1 MYRNALSLS
10 TLFTT
15 VFTPAAL
22 INVDA
27 AIGALPVAVYP
38 DNLGMLSAVG
48 AAGFILILRFI
59 GFLW

>member
-22 INVDA
+22 INIDA
-27 AIGALPVAVYP
+27 ATGALAMAMYP
-38 DNLGMLSAVG
+38 YNLSMLSAVG
-48 AAGFILILRFI
+48 AAGFILILRVI
-59 GFLW
+59 GFLR